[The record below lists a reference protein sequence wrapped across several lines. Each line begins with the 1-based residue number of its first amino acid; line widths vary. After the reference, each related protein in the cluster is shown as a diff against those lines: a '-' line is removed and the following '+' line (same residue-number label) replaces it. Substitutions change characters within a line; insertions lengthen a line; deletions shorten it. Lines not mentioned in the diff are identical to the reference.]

1 MEFKHLFGPVFSRRL
16 GISLGVDLVP
26 HKVCSLNCIYCE
38 SKVTT
43 NLTLR
48 RKEYVSFTE
57 IVAELTEFLKT
68 KQHLDFITF
77 SGAGEPLLNG
87 NIGEIIAFLKNN
99 FPQYKLALITNS
111 TLLSDKKVRNE
122 IKNIDLLLP
131 SLDAVSSDVFKK
143 INRPNKQLENTKII
157 DGLSKFRKIF
167 KGKIWLEI
175 FLIEGLNDT
184 ENELKLLKN
193 AIQKIKPDEIQL
205 NSLDRPG
212 TLNWVK
218 PVSAEKMENIA
229 NFFKPLNAKIIAKNQ
244 KITNLDSL
252 QNNVKSQ
259 ILQTI
264 KRRPCTNIE
273 LAKMCGIHIKEVNKN
288 LGKLLSEN
296 KVFTQEQERGIFYC
310 AKN

>member
-1 MEFKHLFGPVFSRRL
+1 MAKYLFGPVFSRRL

-38 SKVTT
+38 AKATS
-43 NLTLR
+43 NLTLQ
-48 RKEYVSFTE
+48 RKEYVSFSK
-57 IVAELTEFLKT
+57 IIAELTEFLKT
-68 KQHLDFITF
+68 NPPLDFITF
-77 SGAGEPLLNG
+77 SGAGEPLLN
-87 NIGEIIAFLKNN
+87 NKISEIIAFLKTN

-111 TLLSDKKVRNE
+111 TLLSDENIRNE

-143 INRPNKQLENTKII
+143 INRPNCQLEITKII
-157 DGLSKFRKIF
+157 DGLIEFRKIF
-167 KGKIWLEI
+167 RGKIWLEI
-175 FLIEGLNDT
+175 FLIEGLNDS

-212 TLNWVK
+212 TLSWVK
-218 PVSAEKMENIA
+218 PLSIEKLENIVA
-229 NFFKPLNAKIIAKNQ
+229 FFKPLSVGIIGKNKKIAKLSN
-244 KITNLDSL
+244 S

-264 KRRPCTNIE
+264 KRRPCTNTE
-273 LAKMCGIHIKEVNKN
+273 LAKMCGISTVEIDKN
-288 LGKLLSEN
+288 LEKLISEN
-296 KVFTQEQERGIFYC
+296 KISTQKQERGIFYC

>member
-1 MEFKHLFGPVFSRRL
+1 MAKYLFGPVFSRRL

-26 HKVCSLNCIYCE
+26 HKICSLNCIYCE
-38 SKVTT
+38 AKATT
-43 NLTLR
+43 KLTLQR
-48 RKEYVSFTE
+48 EEYVLFSE
-57 IVAELTEFLKT
+57 IIAELIDFLKT
-68 KQHLDFITF
+68 NPPLDFITF
-77 SGAGEPLLNG
+77 SGAGEPLLN
-87 NIGEIIAFLKNN
+87 NSIGKIIAFLKTN
-99 FPQYKLALITNS
+99 FPQYKLVLITNS
-111 TLLSDKKVRNE
+111 TLLSDKNIRNE

-143 INRPNKQLENTKII
+143 INRPNNQLKNTKII
-157 DGLSKFRKIF
+157 DGLIEFRKIF

-184 ENELKLLKN
+184 KNELKLLKN

-212 TLNWVK
+212 TLSWIK

-229 NFFKPLNAKIIAKNQ
+229 DFFKPLNAKIIAKNK
-244 KITNLDSL
+244 KIAKLSNS
-252 QNNVKSQ
+252 QNNVKLQ

-273 LAKMCGIHIKEVNKN
+273 LAKMCGISTIEIDKN
-288 LGKLLSEN
+288 LENLISGN
-296 KVFTQEQERGIFYC
+296 KVSAQKQERGIFYC